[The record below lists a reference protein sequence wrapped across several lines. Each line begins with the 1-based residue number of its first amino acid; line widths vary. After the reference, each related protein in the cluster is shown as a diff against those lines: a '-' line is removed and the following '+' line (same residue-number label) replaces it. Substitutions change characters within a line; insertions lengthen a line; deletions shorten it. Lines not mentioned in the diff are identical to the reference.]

1 MRRRKRKDA
10 EKKGKVEMRILYI
23 PMQYL
28 KYPTRSKIKKKN
40 KIPFQPQKSLM
51 QFEVEIQSQKQKQEG
66 KVQVEC
72 HYLLAKLSESTPNE
86 VF

>member
-28 KYPTRSKIKKKN
+28 KYPTRSKIKKK
-40 KIPFQPQKSLM
+40 
-51 QFEVEIQSQKQKQEG
+51 KQN
-66 KVQVEC
+66 
-72 HYLLAKLSESTPNE
+72 SFSTIE
-86 VF
+86 KFDAI